1 MQGVRYT
8 HFEICVSSGAT
19 PPTVDSPALPT
30 AMHLRGKRGLIM
42 GVANEHSIA
51 WGCARAM
58 HSLGAEL
65 ALTYLDDKAKL
76 WVQPLAEQID
86 AMLLPCDV
94 RQAGQMEA
102 VFEVLAARWGTFDFA
117 LHAMAYAPKE
127 DLHAPLLDA
136 SAAGFAVA
144 MGVSCHSFVRMAR
157 LAVPLMPQGGTLLT
171 TSYYGAQKVIGHYN
185 LMGPVK
191 AALEAVVRQLAMELG
206 PRRIR
211 VHALSPGPIRTRAA
225 SGIDAFDEL
234 LDQAAQRSPEHTLVS
249 IEEVGAVA
257 AGLVSD
263 WARGMTGN
271 IVFVDAGYHIV
282 G

>member
-1 MQGVRYT
+1 MST
-8 HFEICVSSGAT
+8 GAT
-19 PPTVDSPALPT
+19 SPASDALTLPL

-42 GVANEHSIA
+42 GVANAQSIA

-58 HSLGAEL
+58 HAQGAEL
-65 ALTYLDDKAKL
+65 AVTYLNDKARP

-86 AMLLPCDV
+86 SALLPCDV
-94 RQAGQMEA
+94 QQPGQLEA
-102 VFEVLAARWGTFDFA
+102 VFVVIAARWGRLDFA
-117 LHAMAYAPKE
+117 LHAVAYAPKE

-144 MGVSCHSFVRMAR
+144 MDVSCHSFVRLAR
-157 LAVPLMPQGGTLLT
+157 LAAPLMPQGGTLLT

-206 PRRIR
+206 PRHIR
-211 VHALSPGPIRTRAA
+211 VHALSSGPIRTRAA
-225 SGIDAFDEL
+225 SGIAAFDEL

-263 WARGMTGN
+263 WARDMTGN
-271 IVFVDAGYHIV
+271 VVFVDAGYHIV